1 MSFLTT
7 ERTTFLSN
15 IYCMLLILFEVL
27 SFFFLRVV
35 RLLLIGWSIV
45 VVGLVFTILGV
56 LLPFVLL
63 LGSIVKVTLIGV
75 LRLSSI

>member
-45 VVGLVFTILGV
+45 VAGLVFTILGV